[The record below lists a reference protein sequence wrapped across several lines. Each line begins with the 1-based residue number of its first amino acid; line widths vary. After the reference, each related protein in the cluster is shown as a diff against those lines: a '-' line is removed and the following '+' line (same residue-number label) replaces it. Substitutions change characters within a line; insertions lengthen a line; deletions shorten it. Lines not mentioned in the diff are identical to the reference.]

1 MAELGN
7 KQIDLRDQTMDIED
21 IDRDYV
27 ASHVCDLVTQNL
39 QDHEDYFKDREQWIQ
54 ATRDFQYQGRQGY
67 FENAADLH
75 VPLIFIYGKATHARL
90 WQVVGQQMNFFAVE
104 ANHEA
109 FAAKEDIVRRF
120 MNWNLS
126 KWVNRGLGARDVF
139 DRWLEDVCYEG
150 SGILKLRWDRWSET
164 FVDVEDRAEINE
176 LLRFNPQTFATETT
190 QDVKFSQVDK
200 EKTVVRE
207 APHLS
212 RVLIEDFF
220 MPPGFDSPQRA
231 PWCAQRVYF
240 NDEELKVAA
249 RENKF
254 DSDVIEEVITMRQ
267 NRFNS
272 VRGSSQKEARIG
284 VGELE
289 GVAVQSSLED
299 RAEYYN
305 EAHPVIEWYGRVYV
319 KKKIDDE
326 VIEDLE
332 EFPREVVVWVHETS
346 RKVLGWTYLHRIN
359 PAGIRPFFKADF
371 IPSKYRSFGIGVS
384 ELLYSTNNHI
394 DAVHNL
400 KLDNG
405 ILSSL
410 QFGFYRAAS
419 AIKPQTIRLEPGT
432 MYPVEDVNDVKFVNF
447 PFLGSFANQEESVL
461 NQYAE
466 RILAISDLQLGQTRG
481 VSGAVRNATGASLIS
496 RESNIQLNIHFD
508 RIARALNL
516 MLRSLFN
523 LSRERMPSSLFFRV
537 TGEDGRPIFSKVNR
551 SDLAGDFDFDI
562 SVDIL
567 SASEQEK
574 QQRAVLMLQTLLNP
588 AALQMGIVTPTNLY
602 NVYREFA
609 KTHGIKRIDDV
620 LSKPQGYA
628 GEMLTPSERIFRI
641 TLGMLNPPPASTV
654 QLNEDHE
661 RAVRELTAFQES
673 DEFGLLDTQE
683 KLLAFKQLLDAHMQ
697 MLQIIQSAG
706 QQNRAGLQVSPDS
719 LGAIQGMQGGME
731 PMAGMG
737 QQASPLE
744 SPMGEARGPV
754 V

>member
-1 MAELGN
+1 MADTGDD
-7 KQIDLRDQTMDIED
+7 QIDLRDQTLELED
-21 IDRDYV
+21 IDREHM
-27 ASHVCDLVTQNL
+27 AMHICDLTEQHLV
-39 QDHEDYFKDREQWIQ
+39 DHEDYFKDREVWIQ
-54 ATRDFQYQGRQGY
+54 ATRDFQYQSKQGY
-67 FENAADLH
+67 FKNSSDLH

-109 FAAKEDIVRRF
+109 FADKEDVVRRF
-120 MNWNLS
+120 MNWTLS
-126 KWVNRGLGARDVF
+126 KWTNRGLGARDVF
-139 DRWLEDVCYEG
+139 DRWLEDICFEG

-164 FVDVEDRAEINE
+164 FMDVEDEAEISE
-176 LLRFNPQTFATETT
+176 LSRFNPQTFASETT
-190 QDVKFSQVDK
+190 SDIKFSQKNV
-200 EKTVVRE
+200 ERTVVRE
-207 APHLS
+207 APHLG

-240 NDEELKVAA
+240 TDEELKIRAK
-249 RENKF
+249 ENKF
-254 DSDVIEEVITMRQ
+254 DSDVVEEILTIRSNKYQ
-267 NRFNS
+267 D
-272 VRGSSQKEARIG
+272 VRSSSQRENRIAAS
-284 VGELE
+284 ELE
-289 GVAVQSSLED
+289 GINARQSLED
-299 RAEYYN
+299 RAEPYN
-305 EAHPVIEWYGRVYV
+305 ESHPVIEWYGRAYV
-319 KKKIDDE
+319 TKKVDDS
-326 VIEDLE
+326 VIENMDEL
-332 EFPREVVVWVHETS
+332 PREVVVWVHEAS
-346 RKVLGWTYLHRIN
+346 RKVLGWTYLHRVN

-371 IPSKYRSFGIGVS
+371 IPSKYRAFGIGVS
-384 ELLYSTNNHI
+384 ELLYSTNNHV

-419 AIKPQTIRLEPGT
+419 AIKPQNIRLEPGNL
-432 MYPVEDVNDVKFVNF
+432 YPVEDINDVKFVNF
-447 PFLGSFANQEESVL
+447 PFLGGFANQEEQVL

-481 VSGAVRNATGASLIS
+481 VSGAVRNATGANLLS

-523 LSRERMPSSLFFRV
+523 LARERMPATLFFRV

-588 AALQMGIVTPTNLY
+588 AALQMGIVTPSNLY
-602 NVYREFA
+602 NVYREFV
-609 KTHGIKRIDDV
+609 KVHGIKRVDDV
-620 LSKPQGYA
+620 LTKPQGYT
-628 GEMLTPSERIFRI
+628 GQMLTSSERIFRI
-641 TLGMLNPPPASTV
+641 VLGSLTPDPAETV
-654 QLNEDHE
+654 GLNEDHQK
-661 RAVRELTAFQES
+661 ALSELQAFQES
-673 DEFGLLDTQE
+673 DEFGLLDTQD
-683 KLLAFKQLLDAHMQ
+683 KLLAFKRLMDRHTE
-697 MLQIIQSAG
+697 MLSIIQSAG
-706 QQNRAGLQVSPDS
+706 QQNMAGLQVSPDS
-719 LGAIQGMQGGME
+719 LGAIQAMEGGVE
-731 PMAGMG
+731 PGAGLG